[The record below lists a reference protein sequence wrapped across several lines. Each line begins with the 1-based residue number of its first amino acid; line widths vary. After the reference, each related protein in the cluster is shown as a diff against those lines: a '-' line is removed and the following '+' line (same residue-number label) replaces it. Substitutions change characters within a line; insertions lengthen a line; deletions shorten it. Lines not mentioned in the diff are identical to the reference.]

1 MGARVV
7 HEWSNMK
14 WLILA
19 SLLAATP
26 HKPAPTGPA
35 TYFVRSDGGSSTQ
48 CDGKHDAAFSKNA
61 KHACAWRHPFDAFP
75 PGGPARIAGGD
86 TVIVAAGSYPMGLGA
101 PDAQS
106 DKCRSDWP
114 WDCHMT
120 PIPSGPSPDKPTR
133 VLGAGWDNGCAA
145 PPELWGTER
154 AETVIDL
161 RGSSNVQ
168 LACFDI
174 TDHSGCVEFHA
185 SKHGIDRCERDKEP
199 YGPWAGVG
207 LSAADSGNVS
217 LSDVNIHGLA
227 HDGVRAGRLH
237 DWTVERVHIVANGW
251 SGWNGDIE
259 DNNSSNSGRM
269 IFRDVQI
276 AWNGCGEKY
285 PEKQPFGCWGQEEGG
300 YGDGLGT
307 GETSGDW
314 LFERVQVDHNTQD
327 GLDLLH
333 ARADAKVTFR
343 QVHSEANAGN
353 QLKASGSVD
362 VEKSV
367 LIGTCSALSGKIE
380 PSDLCRA
387 QGNALSMH
395 PSESASVKVIGNQIS
410 GEGDC
415 LIDMECGG
423 GGCSGV
429 TGLIQDNQM
438 TGLVRKDMQNAKT
451 TCSVWVEPALR
462 GANLRFI
469 GNRLRD
475 VRSTGCPAGIKQC
488 SEIP

>member
-1 MGARVV
+1 
-7 HEWSNMK
+7 MK
-14 WLILA
+14 WLIFVP
-19 SLLAATP
+19 LLAAASAS
-26 HKPAPTGPA
+26 HKPAPVPAGAA
-35 TYFVRSDGGSSTQ
+35 TYYVRTDGGSPTQ
-48 CDGKHDAAFSKNA
+48 CDGRHDAAYSTNA
-61 KHACAWRHPFDAFP
+61 RHACAWRHPFDALP

-86 TVIVAAGSYPMGLGA
+86 TLIVAAGSYPMGFGA

-106 DKCRSDWP
+106 DKCREDWP

-133 VLGAGWDNGCAA
+133 ILGAGWDKGCAS

-161 RGSSNVQ
+161 RGSSNVR
-168 LACFDI
+168 LACFEI
-174 TDHSGCVEFHA
+174 TDHSSCVEFHA
-185 SKHGIDRCERDKEP
+185 GKHEVDRCERDKQP
-199 YGPWAGVG
+199 YGPWAAVG

-217 LSDVNIHGLA
+217 LSDLNIHGLA

-251 SGWNGDIE
+251 SGWNGDI
-259 DNNSSNSGRM
+259 DDRSSNTGHM

-285 PEKQPFGCWGQEEGG
+285 PSKQPFGCWGQEEGG

-314 LFERVQVDHNTQD
+314 LFERVRADHNTQD

-333 ARADAKVTFR
+333 ARSDAKITFM
-343 QVHSEANAGN
+343 QVHAEANAGN

-367 LIGTCSALSGKIE
+367 LIGTCAALSGSGNME
-380 PSDLCRA
+380 SADLCRA
-387 QGNALSMH
+387 EGNALSLH
-395 PSESASVKVIGNQIS
+395 PSESASVKIIGNQIS

-423 GGCSGV
+423 GGCSQV
-429 TGLIQDNQM
+429 TGLIQDNEM
-438 TGLVRKDMQNAKT
+438 TGIVRKDVADAKT

-462 GANLRFI
+462 GAAIRFDK
-469 GNRLRD
+469 NR
-475 VRSTGCPAGIKQC
+475 VRNVRATGCPAGIKEC
-488 SEIP
+488 SGN

>member
-1 MGARVV
+1 
-7 HEWSNMK
+7 MK

-19 SLLAATP
+19 SLLAAA
-26 HKPAPTGPA
+26 PATQKKAPVPPTGPV
-35 TYFVRSDGGSSTQ
+35 TYYVRTDGGSPAQ
-48 CDGKHDAAFSKNA
+48 CDGRHDAAYSKTT
-61 KHACAWRHPFDAFP
+61 KPACAWRHPFDALL

-86 TVIVAAGSYPMGLGA
+86 TLIVAAGSYQMGLGA

-106 DKCRSDWP
+106 DKCREDWP
-114 WDCHMT
+114 WDCHMM
-120 PIPSGPSPDKPTR
+120 PVPSGPSPDKPTR
-133 VLGAGWDNGCAA
+133 ILGAGWDKGCAT

-168 LACFDI
+168 LACFEI

-185 SKHGIDRCERDKEP
+185 SARDVDRCQRDREP

-207 LSAADSGNVS
+207 LSASASSNVS
-217 LSDVNIHGLA
+217 LADLNIHGLA
-227 HDGVRAGRLH
+227 HDGVRAGGLR
-237 DWTVERVHIVANGW
+237 DWTVERVRIIANGW
-251 SGWNGDIE
+251 SGWNGDI
-259 DNNSSNSGRM
+259 DDKSSNSGRL
-269 IFRDVQI
+269 IFRDVKI
-276 AWNGCGEKY
+276 AWNGCGETY
-285 PEKQPFGCWGQEEGG
+285 PGKQPFGCWGQEAGG

-307 GETSGDW
+307 AETSGDW

-333 ARADAKVTFR
+333 ARADAKITFVD
-343 QVHSEANAGN
+343 VHAEANAGN

-362 VEKSV
+362 VEKSTLV
-367 LIGTCSALSGKIE
+367 GTCAALSGKLDAA
-380 PSDLCRA
+380 DLCRA
-387 QGNALSMH
+387 QGNALSLH
-395 PSESASVKVIGNQIS
+395 PSEGATVKVIGNQIS

-423 GGCSGV
+423 AGCSDV

-438 TGLVRKDMQNAKT
+438 TGLRRKDVAGAKT

-462 GANLRFI
+462 GADIKFDN
-469 GNRLRD
+469 NRLRD
-475 VRSTGCPAGIKQC
+475 VRSSGCPSGIKEC
-488 SEIP
+488 SGNE